1 MGAVEEHQ
9 IGRGEPS
16 SRHPGP
22 DTARGRALPSGPVTS
37 GWLPTVAGMTDPV
50 QFTLTMRTH
59 LEVTDPDALLA
70 WAAREVGRTTHGRS
84 ALHKELSLALA
95 RDVPEALR
103 WAYTAD
109 PDREPP
115 GVVLVTGLVAVE

>member
-1 MGAVEEHQ
+1 M
-9 IGRGEPS
+9 
-16 SRHPGP
+16 
-22 DTARGRALPSGPVTS
+22 LPSGPVTS

-70 WAAREVGRTTHGRS
+70 WAAHEVTRGTGGQPG
-84 ALHKELSLALA
+84 LHQELTLGLV
-95 RDVPEALR
+95 RDFPEALR

-115 GVVLVTGLVAVE
+115 GVVLLAGVVSVE